1 LFAASAVLSTQA
13 LYHNA
18 IIVGA
23 ICLGALAV
31 CARKKNWAACA
42 QIFATGLAA
51 AVSLLPYCLNFIT
64 GSEAMTVLRSGS
76 SESRF
81 IGGLMHALG
90 FPWQGFVIVWVLLAC
105 VTMAM
110 ALVAFRNNPKSSE
123 AVSNAEMRLFA
134 GLTLLLA
141 VVGYFGFLWQ
151 TALPGQ
157 PWYFLP
163 LMILTVACVDAVRP
177 TWPRAAQKVFL
188 AGALM
193 LAVVSLPVAWRDLDY
208 RFTNVDAWANVLA
221 NEASPEDCVV
231 VTPWFTGVSFDRYY
245 RGTAPWETVPPV
257 SDHST
262 HRYDL
267 IRAQMLSTNA
277 AGPVLEKIAATL
289 RAGHRVW
296 FLCPVE
302 VERII
307 REGVPVPRTLKSPPL
322 PDTGWSPDPYVGVW
336 TSQTV
341 FLFASHGQ
349 EFHLVKSPV
358 SEPHIGEEMDL
369 FVISGWRDAP

>member
-1 LFAASAVLSTQA
+1 
-13 LYHNA
+13 
-18 IIVGA
+18 
-23 ICLGALAV
+23 
-31 CARKKNWAACA
+31 
-42 QIFATGLAA
+42 
-51 AVSLLPYCLNFIT
+51 
-64 GSEAMTVLRSGS
+64 
-76 SESRF
+76 
-81 IGGLMHALG
+81 
-90 FPWQGFVIVWVLLAC
+90 
-105 VTMAM
+105 
-110 ALVAFRNNPKSSE
+110 
-123 AVSNAEMRLFA
+123 MRLFA

-141 VVGYFGFLWQ
+141 VLGYFVFLWQ

-177 TWPRAAQKVFL
+177 TWPRAAQNVFL

-193 LAVVSLPVAWRDLDY
+193 LSVVSLPVAWRDLDY

-221 NEASPEDCVV
+221 TEASPEDCVV
-231 VTPWFTGVSFDRYY
+231 VTPWFAGVSFDRYY
-245 RGTAPWETVPPV
+245 RGAAPWETVPPM

-277 AGPVLEKIAATL
+277 AGPVLEKIATTL

-296 FLCPVE
+296 FLCPVK
-302 VERII
+302 VEEII
-307 REGVPVPRTLKSPPL
+307 REGVPVPRTLKPPPL

-349 EFHLVKSPV
+349 ELHLVKCPV

-369 FVISGWRDAP
+369 FVISGWHDGP